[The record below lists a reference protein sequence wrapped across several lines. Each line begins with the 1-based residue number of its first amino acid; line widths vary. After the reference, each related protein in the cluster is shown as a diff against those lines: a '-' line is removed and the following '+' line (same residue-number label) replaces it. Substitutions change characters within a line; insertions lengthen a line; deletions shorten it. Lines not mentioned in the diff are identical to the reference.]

1 MAILSQMYENNFV
14 SARNLFL
21 MNQYIM
27 LSAIP
32 SFSPIRAA
40 TMVIEAVLS
49 ALESRLLLILDV
61 IDWK

>member
-1 MAILSQMYENNFV
+1 MAILSQMYENNCV